1 MYTANFKRFNS
12 VSEKDDKEYVKK
24 FTKKKKK
31 DMLKHVQNVGIDD
44 THL

>member
-12 VSEKDDKEYVKK
+12 VSEKDNKEYVKK

-31 DMLKHVQNVGIDD
+31 RYVKTCTKCWNR
-44 THL
+44 